1 MNQIQYLGLIGHQWL
16 NGSERVRK
24 DTLCK
29 NYESGSLKKL
39 NIVFKIITLQSF
51 WVKQLY
57 DSSTHDRK
65 LIPYAYNDPKIMK
78 AFFISL

>member
-1 MNQIQYLGLIGHQWL
+1 MNQIQYLGLIDHQWL
-16 NGSERVRK
+16 NGSERVRQ

-29 NYESGSLKKL
+29 NYENNSLRKL
-39 NIVFKIITLQSF
+39 NIGFKIITLLSF

-57 DSSTHDRK
+57 GSSKHDRK

-78 AFFISL
+78 SFFISL